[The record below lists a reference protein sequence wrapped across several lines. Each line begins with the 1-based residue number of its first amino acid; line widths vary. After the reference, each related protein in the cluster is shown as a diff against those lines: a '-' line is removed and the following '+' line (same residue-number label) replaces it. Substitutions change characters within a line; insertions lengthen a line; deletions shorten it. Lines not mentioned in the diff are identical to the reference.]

1 MVMAI
6 YERTREIG
14 VMKVIGAS
22 LSDIKNYFNRSS
34 IYIGFAGGLA
44 GILVSLGA
52 SKIVNIFCHQ
62 NK

>member
-22 LSDIKNYFNRSS
+22 LSDIKKLFLTEAAF
-34 IYIGFAGGLA
+34 IGFAGGLA
-44 GILVSLGA
+44 GILLSLGA
-52 SKIVNIFCHQ
+52 SKIVNVFFIF
-62 NK
+62 